1 MNAPAP
7 VMRVATRRAR
17 PGCREAYEAL
27 ARGMIEDARR
37 FPGFL
42 GADLLPPEQDG
53 DDHRIVTRF
62 ASEAD
67 MERWNGSAERR
78 AWHERMRPVAEGDPE
93 FRVLTGLEAWFAP
106 ATVPAA
112 RPPIR
117 WRMAL
122 VTWLGIFPTASFFIW
137 FVAPLLEPLPF
148 LGRTAV
154 LTGLIVLTM
163 TYVVMPR
170 LAHWLHHWLRG

>member
-42 GADLLPPEQDG
+42 GADLLPPEQEG
-53 DDHRIVTRF
+53 GEHRIVTRF

-67 MERWNGSAERR
+67 MERWNSSAERR

-170 LAHWLHHWLRG
+170 LAHWLHDWLRG